1 MSYPTTPE
9 FAAIN
14 LQSKSRNV
22 TSETKSGRM
31 QVRSTGSQQWQF
43 TAQYTTL
50 TRDTFMPVYAFCV
63 SQGGQLGTFEVT
75 PTEISSSRGS
85 ITGTMLTSETGEL
98 DETALNVDG
107 FSGTIKAGDF
117 VKFNNH
123 TKVYMVTTDLTGS
136 GILNI
141 TPGLKETVPDNT
153 IVVYDN
159 VPFTMRL
166 ANDIQE
172 FDVNGKDLFNYEVDL
187 IEAL

>member
-1 MSYPTTPE
+1 MSYPTTPP

-22 TSETKSGRM
+22 TSETKSGRT
-31 QVRSTGSQQWQF
+31 QVRSTGSQQWMF

-50 TRDTFMPVYAFCV
+50 TKSAFMPVYAFCV
-63 SQGGQLGTFEVT
+63 SQGGQLGTFTVV
-75 PTEISSSRGS
+75 PTEISSSRGN
-85 ITGTMLTSETGEL
+85 ITGTMQLSESGEL
-98 DETALNVDG
+98 SETALNVDG

-123 TKVYMVTTDLTGS
+123 TKVYMVTSDLTGN
-136 GILNI
+136 GVLNI

-153 IVVYDN
+153 IVIYDD

-172 FDVNGKDLFNYEVDL
+172 FDVNGKDLFDFEVDL